1 MSSRNLVVY
10 AIAAATLGISS
21 LTFAQGNSPRGHREE
36 PPRVQRHDD
45 RQDARRDDRKD
56 DRRDAREDR
65 RDARDQ
71 RHDARRTWNHQRSD
85 RHFHARGPAF
95 KRGAYIPRE
104 YRNRQYVVMNHRTH
118 RLSAPPRGHQWVQVG
133 ADYVLIAVATGLIAH
148 IVLNY

>member
-21 LTFAQGNSPRGHREE
+21 LSFAQGNSPPGQREE
-36 PPRVQRHDD
+36 PLRVQRYDD
-45 RQDARRDDRKD
+45 RRD
-56 DRRDAREDR
+56 DRRDARDHRQDDRHSARNHRQDDR
-65 RDARDQ
+65 RDFRNP
-71 RHDARRTWNHQRSD
+71 RND

-104 YRNRQYVVMNHRTH
+104 YRNRQYVVVNHRTH

>member
-1 MSSRNLVVY
+1 MKSRNLVVY

-21 LTFAQGNSPRGHREE
+21 LSFAQNNSPRGQREE
-36 PPRVQRHDD
+36 PPRGQRYDD
-45 RQDARRDDRKD
+45 RRD
-56 DRRDAREDR
+56 DRRDARAPQRSERPGTWDN
-65 RDARDQ
+65 
-71 RHDARRTWNHQRSD
+71 RHDGRHDNRRTWGQQHND

-104 YRNRQYVVMNHRTH
+104 YRNRQYVVVDYRTH

>member
-1 MSSRNLVVY
+1 MTPRNFAVY

-21 LTFAQGNSPRGHREE
+21 LSWAQGNSHRGHPEE

-45 RQDARRDDRKD
+45 RHDDRRN
-56 DRRDAREDR
+56 DRRDAREHRQDER
-65 RDARDQ
+65 RDARAF
-71 RHDARRTWNHQRSD
+71 RHDDRRDFRHLRND

-104 YRNRQYVVMNHRTH
+104 YRNRQYVVVNHRSH

-148 IVLNY
+148 IVLND

>member
-1 MSSRNLVVY
+1 MASRNFVVY
-10 AIAAATLGISS
+10 ALAAATLGISS
-21 LTFAQGNSPRGHREE
+21 LSFAQGNSPRSQREE

-45 RQDARRDDRKD
+45 RRD
-56 DRRDAREDR
+56 DRRDARDHRQDDRHSARQHRQDDR
-65 RDARDQ
+65 RDFRDP
-71 RHDARRTWNHQRSD
+71 RNDH
-85 RHFHARGPAF
+85 HFHARGPAF

-104 YRNRQYVVMNHRTH
+104 YRNRQYVVVNHRSH